1 MPYGKPKRIDLGMVI
16 LHVSDGK
23 EVTGTDNAKTSHVTE
38 FLLQKMVLFPTNVMS
53 CDLSSAN

>member
-1 MPYGKPKRIDLGMVI
+1 MEKRL
-16 LHVSDGK
+16 LELK
-23 EVTGTDNAKTSHVTE
+23 DNAKTSHVTE